1 MNKGDAVLMYF
12 LDFFILVIIYFMF
25 FYRKWSKGSKNML
38 LRNTT
43 MYVYIMMVLFVTLMP
58 FPIPFING
66 TNNLF
71 IKSINLIPFRD
82 LRLNYGGAIREII
95 LNIIMMVPFGF
106 LYPIIKKKGV
116 LRVTISTFLFSF
128 VIEILQLMS
137 AWWGGLSSRSFDVTD
152 LITNTFGGLIGYII
166 FIVLRPLIQRT
177 IK

>member
-1 MNKGDAVLMYF
+1 
-12 LDFFILVIIYFMF
+12 
-25 FYRKWSKGSKNML
+25 
-38 LRNTT
+38 
-43 MYVYIMMVLFVTLMP
+43 MMVLFVTLMP

-71 IKSINLIPFRD
+71 IESINLIPFRD

-166 FIVLRPLIQRT
+166 FIVLRPLIQRI

>member
-1 MNKGDAVLMYF
+1 
-12 LDFFILVIIYFMF
+12 
-25 FYRKWSKGSKNML
+25 
-38 LRNTT
+38 
-43 MYVYIMMVLFVTLMP
+43 TLMP

-71 IKSINLIPFRD
+71 IESINLIPFRD

>member
-1 MNKGDAVLMYF
+1 
-12 LDFFILVIIYFMF
+12 
-25 FYRKWSKGSKNML
+25 
-38 LRNTT
+38 

-71 IKSINLIPFRD
+71 LESINLIPFRD

-95 LNIIMMVPFGF
+95 LNIIMMIPFGF
-106 LYPIIKKKGV
+106 LHPIIKKKDV

-128 VIEILQLMS
+128 AIEILQLMS
-137 AWWGGLSSRSFDVTD
+137 AWWGGLSSRSFDITD